1 MLVAVFEN
9 HDHIRRRRCDVA
21 GKEGDVLD
29 QGLKYMVIAVFTY
42 LIFLC
47 VIRLVLGKQ
56 YKAKSFLIDIIGI
69 LAVFGSFII
78 IKYKSTLKL
87 PEFLVYVLPFLLTVL
102 LPPLVLKMNSD
113 QILKYLVLSVLAVP
127 IIHLFFAFFVGWG
140 DLLPFIR
147 IPSLWTL

>member
-1 MLVAVFEN
+1 M
-9 HDHIRRRRCDVA
+9 
-21 GKEGDVLD
+21 D
-29 QGLKYMVIAVFTY
+29 QGFKFMVMAVFTY

-69 LAVFGSFII
+69 LAVFGSFILA
-78 IKYKSTLKL
+78 KYRSFLKL
-87 PEFLVYVLPFLLTVL
+87 PGFLVYILLFLLTVL
-102 LPPLVLKMNSD
+102 LPPLALKMKSD
-113 QILKYLVLSVLAVP
+113 QVLKYLALGVLAVP
-127 IIHLFFAFFVGWG
+127 VIHLFFSFFVGWG

>member
-1 MLVAVFEN
+1 
-9 HDHIRRRRCDVA
+9 
-21 GKEGDVLD
+21 LD
-29 QGLKYMVIAVFTY
+29 QGFKYMVIAAFTY

-69 LAVFGSFII
+69 LAVFGSLIVV
-78 IKYKSTLKL
+78 KYKSALKL

-102 LPPLVLKMNSD
+102 LPPLALKMNSD

-127 IIHLFFAFFVGWG
+127 VIHLFFAFFIGWG